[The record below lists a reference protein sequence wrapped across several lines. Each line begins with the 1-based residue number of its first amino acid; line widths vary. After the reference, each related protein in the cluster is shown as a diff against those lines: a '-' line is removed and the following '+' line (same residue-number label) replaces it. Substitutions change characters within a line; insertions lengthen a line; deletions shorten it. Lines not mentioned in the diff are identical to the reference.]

1 MLHTIT
7 KKGLRGFTLIELLV
21 VIAIIGLL
29 STVIAAPI
37 TEARKKGR
45 DSKKISD
52 LRSIYTAINIYAD
65 DNAGDYPATLSAL
78 VPRYIPNLPANAT
91 TGTIARDKYMYV
103 TYTDPANSK
112 IIGYHLGVKL
122 EAGNQSLA
130 DDADCGGITTAL
142 TGSNKSCIG
151 ASDSAVPYT
160 SSGTITAANTNWAA
174 SGAGTPSSSGATVDF
189 GGGVDTATSTCTQA
203 LDTCVY
209 DITN

>member
-1 MLHTIT
+1 MLQTFT

-65 DNAGDYPATLSAL
+65 DNAGDYPASIAAL
-78 VPRYIPNLPANAT
+78 VPRYLPNLPSSAGAT
-91 TGTIARDKYMYV
+91 TIARDKYMYV
-103 TYTDPANSK
+103 TYTDSLNSK
-112 IIGYHLGVKL
+112 IVGYHLGVKL
-122 EAGNQSLA
+122 ESGNQALS
-130 DDADCGGITTAL
+130 DDADCGGAVTAL
-142 TGSNKSCIG
+142 TGNPKSCIG
-151 ASDSAVPYT
+151 ASTSAVPYT
-160 SSGTITAANTNWAA
+160 TTGTITINNTNYGA
-174 SGAGTPSSSGATVDF
+174 SGAGDPAATANNTDF
-189 GGGVDTATSTCTQA
+189 GGGNDSATSTCTQS
-203 LDTCVY
+203 LSTCVY